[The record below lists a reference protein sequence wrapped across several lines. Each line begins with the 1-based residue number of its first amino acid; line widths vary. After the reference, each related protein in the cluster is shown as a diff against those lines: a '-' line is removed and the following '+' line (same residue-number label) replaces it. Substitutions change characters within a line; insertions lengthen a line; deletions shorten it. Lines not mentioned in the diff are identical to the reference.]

1 MRICLLLAPL
11 AMMASPALAQ
21 SPAPTPRADAIT
33 VPPELTDPAMA
44 DKLGRMMQALSKAFL
59 NLPVGELEAA
69 AEGRAVTPADRART
83 VRDVGRLDDP
93 DFERNIERTLADSQ
107 AGMQASMRAF
117 AAALPAMTRAMSE
130 MARELE
136 RATANMPS
144 PNYPR
149 R

>member
-11 AMMASPALAQ
+11 AVMASPALAQ
-21 SPAPTPRADAIT
+21 SPAPAAPPATIT

-44 DKLGRMMQALSKAFL
+44 DKLGRMMHAMSQAFL

-69 AEGRAVTPADRART
+69 MEGRRATRADRRRT
-83 VRDVGRLDDP
+83 LRDVGREDDP
-93 DFERNIERTLADSQ
+93 NFERNIERTLAESR
-107 AGMQASMRAF
+107 AGMQASMRAL
-117 AAALPAMTRAMSE
+117 AAALPGMIKGLSE
-130 MARELE
+130 ASRELE
-136 RATANMPS
+136 KATANMPS